1 MGQVGYNSYMNNPT
15 EWDINNGNFNKP
27 VEFPETI
34 KESDARINWSIGTD
48 PDLQLSEEVLNKMN
62 EENVQSEPVVK
73 IIPRTIEEVVQ
84 LDKTAKKKSKR
95 INPDALPVLYT
106 AVALVSL
113 LMTTSFTVSFS
124 GIYEV
129 SAWTGLPKILQW
141 LPALFIDAAILAY
154 TISLVV
160 FKARGESTWRTLAGL
175 TGFATMSVV
184 ANIAHTLNFWNG
196 SLVDFRAWV
205 GVAITALAPI
215 AVLLAS
221 EEITRLAFEKE
232 QND

>member
-1 MGQVGYNSYMNNPT
+1 MSNPT
-15 EWDINNGNFNKP
+15 EWDIQSGNFNKP
-27 VEFPETI
+27 VDFPETI
-34 KESDARINWSIGTD
+34 KQEPLA
-48 PDLQLSEEVLNKMN
+48 
-62 EENVQSEPVVK
+62 EPVV
-73 IIPRTIEEVVQ
+73 V
-84 LDKTAKKKSKR
+84 KKSKSKR
-95 INPDALPVLYT
+95 INPDSLPVLYT
-106 AVALVSL
+106 AVALVTL

-129 SAWTGLPKILQW
+129 SAWTGLPAVLQW

-175 TGFATMSVV
+175 TGFALMSVV
-184 ANIAHTLNFWNG
+184 ANVAHTLSFWNG
-196 SLVDFRAWV
+196 SLTDFRAWI

-232 QND
+232 

>member
-1 MGQVGYNSYMNNPT
+1 MSNPT
-15 EWDINNGNFNKP
+15 EWDISGGNFNKP

-34 KESDARINWSIGTD
+34 NTD
-48 PDLQLSEEVLNKMN
+48 ISKNTVDNFTKVPSMVVEA
-62 EENVQSEPVVK
+62 PVV
-73 IIPRTIEEVVQ
+73 V
-84 LDKTAKKKSKR
+84 KKSKR

-106 AVALVSL
+106 AVALVTI
-113 LMTTSFTVSFS
+113 LMISSFVVSFS

-129 SAWTGLPKILQW
+129 SAWTGLPTILQW
-141 LPALFIDAAILAY
+141 LPAFFIDAAILAY

-175 TGFATMSVV
+175 TGFAAMSVV
-184 ANIAHTLNFWNG
+184 ANVAHTLNYWNG
-196 SLVDFRAWV
+196 NVTDYRGWI
-205 GVAITALAPI
+205 GVAITAAAPI

-232 QND
+232 

>member
-1 MGQVGYNSYMNNPT
+1 MNDKPT

-27 VEFPETI
+27 IEFPETI
-34 KESDARINWSIGTD
+34 NENDAKINWSIGTD
-48 PDLQLSEEVLNKMN
+48 PDLQLSEETLAKLSN
-62 EENVQSEPVVK
+62 ELEKKYEYAP
-73 IIPRTIEEVVQ
+73 
-84 LDKTAKKKSKR
+84 KKKSKR

-106 AVALVSL
+106 AVALVSI
-113 LMTTSFTVSFS
+113 LMISSFVVSFS

-129 SAWTGLPKILQW
+129 SAWTGIPTILQW
-141 LPALFIDAAILAY
+141 LPAFFIDAAILAY

-175 TGFATMSVV
+175 TGFAAMSVV
-184 ANIAHTLNFWNG
+184 ANVAHTLNYWNG
-196 SLVDFRAWV
+196 SVTDYRGWI
-205 GVAITALAPI
+205 GVAITAAAPI

-232 QND
+232 